1 MSENS
6 KAEIETDDK
15 GSETTPETP
24 EIEIEQNETTTDET
38 DEVVFSA
45 EEVEQLK
52 AEYEARHDRMLRTV
66 AEYENTKKRA
76 EREKEE
82 FRKYALEEIVKDLI
96 PVIDSIERAIESTNE
111 SEDFKSLS
119 EGVQLIHKQFLDSLE
134 RRGVTPIEA
143 VGEPFDPTQHDAIMY
158 IESDDVAENGVIEDF
173 QHGYML
179 NDRVIRP
186 SIVSVSKGKAEKQEE
201 PPTSDD
207 VDDTAA
213 DSDVTKGK
221 EETDNE

>member
-1 MSENS
+1 MSENG
-6 KAEIETDDK
+6 KTETDEKD
-15 GSETTPETP
+15 SEPTPEP
-24 EIEIEQNETTTDET
+24 LEIEIEQNETDDEA
-38 DEVVFSA
+38 EVVFTA

-52 AEYEARHDRMLRTV
+52 AEYEAEHDRMLRTV
-66 AEYENTKKRA
+66 AEYENSRKRA

-82 FRKYALEEIVKDLI
+82 FRKYALEEVVRDLI

-134 RRGVTPIEA
+134 RRGVKPIVA
-143 VGEPFDPTQHDAIMY
+143 VGAPFDPTQHEAIMY
-158 IESDDVAENGVIEDF
+158 IESDDVAENDVIEDF
-173 QHGYML
+173 QRGYML

-186 SIVSVSKGKAEKQEE
+186 SMVSVSKGTAEKQAE
-201 PPTSDD
+201 PPPAGDGD
-207 VDDTAA
+207 ETAA
-213 DSDVTKGK
+213 DSDVTEER